1 MWIYVLGLPVVFSA
15 LTSFLLTFVI
25 THETPLYYIQNDKE
39 QECIEVISKVYDT
52 SKIQP
57 KQIYDYL
64 KESTNKE
71 TFRVSLG
78 EAFCTN
84 EHYTRA
90 SYLGM
95 FLVLAVAANG
105 SILFKAFG
113 NQIFSSIL
121 AEDKS
126 IEMTARTAI
135 YLVGF
140 ANLLGAAISLWSV
153 NTFGRRT
160 LLLTGHTSIAIIQFT
175 TGIFLLN
182 HEINTA
188 ILLCYLFA
196 FTFEVTNALVL
207 WMYVTETCQDVAL
220 GMSGMFMFGAV
231 LFEAY
236 TAFTLINELH
246 PSGFFFVYGIFSTLA
261 LIFTYNFIA
270 ETKGL
275 TDKEK
280 KELYIPGAKWGRAL
294 KPGEVYAPKR
304 LTNNVSQ
311 VEMGSS

>member
-1 MWIYVLGLPVVFSA
+1 
-15 LTSFLLTFVI
+15 
-25 THETPLYYIQNDKE
+25 
-39 QECIEVISKVYDT
+39 
-52 SKIQP
+52 
-57 KQIYDYL
+57 
-64 KESTNKE
+64 
-71 TFRVSLG
+71 
-78 EAFCTN
+78 
-84 EHYTRA
+84 
-90 SYLGM
+90 M

-126 IEMTARTAI
+126 IEITARTAI
-135 YLVGF
+135 YIVGL

-160 LLLTGHTSIAIIQFT
+160 LLLTGHTSIAIIQFA

-261 LIFTYNFIA
+261 LLFTYNFIA

-294 KPGEVYAPKR
+294 RPGEVYAPKR
-304 LTNNVSQ
+304 LTNEVSH